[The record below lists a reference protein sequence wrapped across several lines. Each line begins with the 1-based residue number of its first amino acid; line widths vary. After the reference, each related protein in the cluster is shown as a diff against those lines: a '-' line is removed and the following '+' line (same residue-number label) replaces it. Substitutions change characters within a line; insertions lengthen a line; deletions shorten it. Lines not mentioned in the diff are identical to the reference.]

1 MYRKIERG
9 YSLNKK
15 NLGLALFAFVIVCC
29 VNVVPVIANE
39 TGLEPVD
46 TSDVNMSE
54 RNKEQSIQNGWQDDG
69 TYWVNGTQYKSGM
82 YSIDGNNFYFDDNGY
97 VLKNNW
103 LVLNNKTYF
112 FDNNGYMVKSCVYT
126 INCHYYSFN
135 EDGSLQKNV
144 AHYDNMN
151 RLDMWFGDDGK
162 AIESQWIEIDGKQY
176 YCKSDGYI
184 ARNSY
189 HIQID
194 EDYYCFD
201 TEGQVLKDYVYCV
214 ANYTYIFGS
223 DGKAIRND
231 WVSLYGEKSYCDDT
245 GLVVKNKIKE
255 IDNEVYSFDSDGK
268 IMKNCE
274 HSNYYFGKDGKALK
288 NKWIKTEEGLKYFGD
303 DGYLYKEPKIYY
315 IDGYKYAFNSNG
327 IMLTGWQ
334 QPYLNAFARN
344 DNWYCFD
351 SNGHLLTYQWI
362 DDYYVDESGKR
373 ITDQNYK
380 INDDLYHFDYSGKIM
395 RDYVYSSYN
404 SVYYFD
410 EDGKAIKNQWRNTS
424 EGRQYYGD
432 NYLLYKEPGMHEI
445 NGKLYT
451 FDENGIM
458 LTGWQQPY
466 KRKEYSPSDLWYLF
480 DTTGAK
486 VTKGQW
492 YEGYYADEYGMR
504 VLNKLYQIEEYY
516 YLFDEEG
523 KPRINYLYQTGIYGT
538 QYFGADGK
546 QYINKW
552 LDTPKGKMYFGSDGK
567 AYCGMHKVGDNT
579 YFFDSEGYMQTGW
592 QQDHY
597 YNDDGAMAKNQWIG
611 DAYVDENGNQ
621 LKSELKN
628 INDCLYYFDS
638 YGLLKRDFEYKHYY
652 FGLDGKAFKNQW
664 RETENGWMYYDTN
677 SNYCTNDL
685 IHIGDYTYSFSDDG
699 IRCTGWKSFYT
710 SNTYVEWSYFDSEG
724 RMLKNQWIGDYYVDY
739 SGVRVENKTYYLDG
753 STYLFDENGRVKKN
767 YLYQNQMYF
776 GEDGRACRNQWL
788 LTNNG
793 LMYFSSDEYCCNNP
807 GSLVVIDGN
816 TYTFD
821 KNGYILTGWQQ
832 LENEYYYFD
841 QSGKMIRN
849 AWQGNYYLQENGVMA
864 KDCWIGDYY
873 VDCFGVRVENK
884 IYYLDGSTYLFDE
897 NGHIKKNYL
906 YQNQMYFGEDGKAY
920 RNQWLLTNNGLM
932 YFSSDERCCNNPGS
946 LVDIDGNT
954 YTFDKNG
961 HMLTGWQ
968 QLENEY
974 YYFNQ
979 SGKMIKNAWQGNYYL
994 QENGVMAKDCWI
1006 GSRYVNSNGL
1016 WTPSEWMQTNG
1027 KWWLR
1032 YGDGTFAKNNFE
1044 TISGQTYYFDG
1055 NGYMVTGWKKIN
1067 NKDYFFND
1075 SGFMVKDAWQGAY
1088 YLGSDGVMLTN
1099 TFTKDGYYVG
1109 ANGAYYT
1116 NRWFKDQGKAY
1127 YVNGSGKLV
1136 KNAWQGAYYLG
1147 KDGVMLTNAFTPDG
1161 FYVGA
1166 DGAYVRNQK
1175 ITVEGKDYY
1184 LNAYGKVAKN
1194 QWAGDYYLD
1203 GNGNVTKNQ
1212 WAGSYWCGEDG
1223 KYVKNA
1229 WVDNN
1234 KSYVNENGVYV
1245 TNQWIGDYY
1254 VNGSGVKVTNAWVGS
1269 YWCESDGKYA
1279 KSKWVDNDKSYVNQ
1293 YGNYVT
1299 NQWIGD
1305 YYLNG
1310 SGVKVTNTWVGNYWC
1325 GSDGKYVKSSWV
1337 DNNRYYVN
1345 ENGVYVEG
1353 AWQQDS
1359 KGWKYHAGNVY
1370 AKDITL
1376 NINGTSYT
1384 FDSNG
1389 YMK

>member
-1 MYRKIERG
+1 MEHIGLMER
-9 YSLNKK
+9 
-15 NLGLALFAFVIVCC
+15 
-29 VNVVPVIANE
+29 
-39 TGLEPVD
+39 
-46 TSDVNMSE
+46 
-54 RNKEQSIQNGWQDDG
+54 SIR
-69 TYWVNGTQYKSGM
+69 VEC

-579 YFFDSEGYMQTGW
+579 YFFDSDGYMQTGW

-597 YNDDGAMAKNQWIG
+597 YNEDGAMAKNQWIG

-710 SNTYVEWSYFDSEG
+710 SNTYVEWSYFDLEG
-724 RMLKNQWIGDYYVDY
+724 HMLKNQ
-739 SGVRVENKTYYLDG
+739 
-753 STYLFDENGRVKKN
+753 
-767 YLYQNQMYF
+767 
-776 GEDGRACRNQWL
+776 
-788 LTNNG
+788 
-793 LMYFSSDEYCCNNP
+793 
-807 GSLVVIDGN
+807 
-816 TYTFD
+816 
-821 KNGYILTGWQQ
+821 
-832 LENEYYYFD
+832 
-841 QSGKMIRN
+841 
-849 AWQGNYYLQENGVMA
+849 
-864 KDCWIGDYY
+864 WIGDYY

-932 YFSSDERCCNNPGS
+932 YFSSDEHCCNNPGS

-961 HMLTGWQ
+961 YMLTGWQ

-1055 NGYMVTGWKKIN
+1055 NGYMVTGWKEIN
-1067 NKDYFFND
+1067 NKDYFFNA

-1088 YLGSDGVMLTN
+1088 YLGSDGAMLTN

-1116 NRWFKDQGKAY
+1116 NRWFKDQGKYY
-1127 YVNGSGKLV
+1127 YVNGSGKVV
-1136 KNAWQGAYYLG
+1136 KNTWQGAYYLG

-1161 FYVGA
+1161 YYVGS
-1166 DGAYVRNQK
+1166 DGVYIRNQK

-1203 GNGNVTKNQ
+1203 GNGNPYINR
-1212 WAGSYWCGEDG
+1212 WAGNYWCGEDG

-1229 WVDNN
+1229 
-1234 KSYVNENGVYV
+1234 
-1245 TNQWIGDYY
+1245 
-1254 VNGSGVKVTNAWVGS
+1254 
-1269 YWCESDGKYA
+1269 
-1279 KSKWVDNDKSYVNQ
+1279 WVDNDKSYVNQ